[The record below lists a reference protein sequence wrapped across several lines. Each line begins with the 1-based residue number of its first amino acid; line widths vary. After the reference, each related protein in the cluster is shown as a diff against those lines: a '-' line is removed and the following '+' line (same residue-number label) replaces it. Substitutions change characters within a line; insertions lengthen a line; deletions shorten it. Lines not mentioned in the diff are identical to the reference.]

1 MRLRVALLAVA
12 PLVSAQT
19 FPSIVDIFK
28 PSVFLK
34 HTFIGGMQVDTHG
47 DVYIAGSSAA
57 LADLPQASSIGAL
70 QSIDGRTGMFVVKMN
85 ATLDTVLF
93 AAMIGGTSQDQVYA
107 MKVDAGGNVIL
118 VGHTFQVPFFE
129 PAKTPGERGC

>member
-1 MRLRVALLAVA
+1 
-12 PLVSAQT
+12 
-19 FPSIVDIFK
+19 
-28 PSVFLK
+28 
-34 HTFIGGMQVDTHG
+34 MQVDTHG

-107 MKVDAGGNVIL
+107 MKVDADGNVIDRRLEEIRRAVPATQDAAVITACVTNVSAL
-118 VGHTFQVPFFE
+118 VRILLRENTTRRLKSGLQYKVANPIH
-129 PAKTPGERGC
+129 G

>member
-1 MRLRVALLAVA
+1 MWLRVALLAFA

-28 PSVFLK
+28 SSAFLK
-34 HTFIGGMQVDTHG
+34 QTFIGGMQVDTHG

-70 QSIDGRTGMFVVKMN
+70 QSFDGRTGMFVVKMN

-93 AAMIGGTSQDQVYA
+93 TSLIGVTRKNQVYSIIVNA
-107 MKVDAGGNVIL
+107 AGN
-118 VGHTFQVPFFE
+118 
-129 PAKTPGERGC
+129 

>member
-1 MRLRVALLAVA
+1 MWLCAALLAFA

-118 VGHTFQVPFFE
+118 VGHTFQVPFFD